1 MPFANVLPELSV
13 APGASDVCWI
23 AACRDSLG
31 KKKTTAKVPQEQAEN
46 K

>member
-1 MPFANVLPELSV
+1 MPFANVLPELSA

-31 KKKTTAKVPQEQAEN
+31 KKETTEVPQEQAEN